1 MIILESWKY
10 YEVDIFKLT
19 DNMSDKFIMWSVT
32 LSRDPGSSLLS
43 SSRRLEPSDFR
54 RGRSE
59 RWFRM
64 VKLNHFLTGSKEIT
78 GNAKSL
84 KSQTS
89 RFWFNL
95 NSARAITC
103 TNLKMCTINS
113 NNKNSNACYDTPKI
127 CSHVTP
133 NHIRPGQ
140 CTDTDAFILGRD
152 LPELNQNFTLNP
164 QTVHGTLFGLIFN
177 HNDPKWPFF

>member
-32 LSRDPGSSLLS
+32 LSHDRVFLTVVVQTG
-43 SSRRLEPSDFR
+43 DFR

-59 RWFRM
+59 IWFRM
-64 VKLNHFLTGSKEIT
+64 VKLNHFLTGSIEKT

-84 KSQTS
+84 KSETL
-89 RFWFNL
+89 RIWFNL
-95 NSARAITC
+95 NCARAITC
-103 TNLKMCTINS
+103 TNLEMCTINS
-113 NNKNSNACYDTPKI
+113 NNKNSKVCYATPKI

-133 NHIRPGQ
+133 NHIRPRQ
-140 CTDTDAFILGRD
+140 CTDTDGIDGKCRTHDNHF
-152 LPELNQNFTLNP
+152 
-164 QTVHGTLFGLIFN
+164 LITKPSMDHCFS
-177 HNDPKWPFF
+177 

>member
-1 MIILESWKY
+1 MIIHESWKY

-43 SSRRLEPSDFR
+43 SSRRTESGDFC

-113 NNKNSNACYDTPKI
+113 NNKNSKVCYDTPKI

-140 CTDTDAFILGRD
+140 CTDTDASNETDRSWIRMSLWIDKPTSG
-152 LPELNQNFTLNP
+152 LNRP
-164 QTVHGTLFGLIFN
+164 V
-177 HNDPKWPFF
+177 D

>member
-43 SSRRLEPSDFR
+43 SFRRPESGDFR
-54 RGRSE
+54 RGRSG
-59 RWFRM
+59 M

-84 KSQTS
+84 KSQTLES
-89 RFWFNL
+89 D
-95 NSARAITC
+95 SI
-103 TNLKMCTINS
+103 
-113 NNKNSNACYDTPKI
+113 
-127 CSHVTP
+127 
-133 NHIRPGQ
+133 
-140 CTDTDAFILGRD
+140 
-152 LPELNQNFTLNP
+152 
-164 QTVHGTLFGLIFN
+164 
-177 HNDPKWPFF
+177 

>member
-32 LSRDPGSSLLS
+32 LSHDLVILTVVVQTG
-43 SSRRLEPSDFR
+43 DFR

-59 RWFRM
+59 IWFRM
-64 VKLNHFLTGSKEIT
+64 VKLNHFLTGSIEKT

-84 KSQTS
+84 KSETS
-89 RFWFNL
+89 RIWFNL
-95 NSARAITC
+95 NCARAITC
-103 TNLKMCTINS
+103 TNLEMCTINS
-113 NNKNSNACYDTPKI
+113 NNKNSKVCYATPKI

-133 NHIRPGQ
+133 NHIRPRQ
-140 CTDTDAFILGRD
+140 CTNTDGIDGKCLTHDNHF
-152 LPELNQNFTLNP
+152 
-164 QTVHGTLFGLIFN
+164 LITKPSMDHCFS
-177 HNDPKWPFF
+177 

>member
-32 LSRDPGSSLLS
+32 LSRDLRSSLLS
-43 SSRRLEPSDFR
+43 SSRRPESGDFR
-54 RGRSE
+54 RERSE

-89 RFWFNL
+89 RIWFNL

-103 TNLKMCTINS
+103 TNLKMCTMNS
-113 NNKNSNACYDTPKI
+113 TNKNSKVLRHA
-127 CSHVTP
+127 
-133 NHIRPGQ
+133 
-140 CTDTDAFILGRD
+140 
-152 LPELNQNFTLNP
+152 QN
-164 QTVHGTLFGLIFN
+164 LFSR
-177 HNDPKWPFF
+177 DPKSYSTRAMYGHGRIYPRTRLTGVESEFHSQSSDRPADHCFDHSWPKMTSFF